1 MSSKRRYSTA
11 AYATF
16 LIDLWDG
23 LYQARPWASTTGS
36 VAERHHPGQVRQTR
50 TAGSSLCPIVEFS
63 EVYEA
68 PVVLSCSV
76 EYPSKYLT
84 CFVANDATKG
94 PSSHAELVCAH
105 SVESR
110 AQRSTHGHFPA

>member
-16 LIDLWDG
+16 RIDLWDE

-50 TAGSSLCPIVEFS
+50 TAGSSLCPIAPSGILLQYEDRGIFFLGGGPL
-63 EVYEA
+63 EV
-68 PVVLSCSV
+68 SM
-76 EYPSKYLT
+76 
-84 CFVANDATKG
+84 
-94 PSSHAELVCAH
+94 
-105 SVESR
+105 
-110 AQRSTHGHFPA
+110 